1 MNWTAAVIFADW
13 LGRLA
18 VSCGRPRQWTLTCV
32 LAGVMIT
39 AMFLASLLAHEAARS
54 LVPRHHGLRVKS
66 VTLWLLGGVSGPAA
80 KRPAGGRSMD
90 RRCGAAHQPLLVRFP
105 GRGHAARR
113 IPPRALA
120 TSPG

>member
-1 MNWTAAVIFADW
+1 
-13 LGRLA
+13 
-18 VSCGRPRQWTLTCV
+18 
-32 LAGVMIT
+32 MIT
-39 AMFLASLLAHEAARS
+39 AMFLASLLAREAARS

-66 VTLWLLGGVSGPAA
+66 VTLWLLGGVSARRRSAQPAA
-80 KRPAGGRSMD
+80 QAWIAGAVPLISL
-90 RRCGAAHQPLLVRFP
+90 LLVRFP